1 MLTSQSFSL
10 TQRKP
15 LSRLDLTVTEHRKSQ
30 RFDLRLPLE
39 VVRSGNLAVSVNG
52 QTLNLSSS
60 GVLFETLGLVEI
72 GEVIEYYIT
81 LPRVANHDQEVR
93 LRCVGKITRTFQHYA
108 AATMERYEF
117 VRHRPALAV
126 DSALASEA
134 AAG

>member
-10 TQRKP
+10 TPRKP
-15 LSRLDLTVTEHRKSQ
+15 LSRLDLTVNEHRKSQ

-39 VVRSGNLAVSVNG
+39 VVRSGNQGISLIG

-60 GVLFETLGLVEI
+60 GVLFETSEPLEI
-72 GEVIEYYIT
+72 GEIIEYYIT
-81 LPRVANHDQEVR
+81 LPRAANNDPEVH
-93 LRCVGKITRTFQHYA
+93 LRCVGKVTRVAQRFA

-117 VRHRPALAV
+117 VRQRSTLAV
-126 DSALASEA
+126 DSSLASEA